1 LKITGILNKA
11 FRPQKTLK
19 KQEWNYTTH

>member
-11 FRPQKTLK
+11 FRPQK
-19 KQEWNYTTH
+19 NP